1 MASVLKVYNALKD
14 ISNKEQKGYITE
26 AVFNT
31 FAGIA
36 QMNVYNELF
45 GDIQKAQQIIRAGL
59 DAGRDKSP
67 RKMTEEDLS
76 MYVREGSL
84 SSIDSNR
91 FSKPSD
97 LSKII
102 SIRTVG
108 ESLTD
113 ETRNLCEIVYDV
125 EKMNA
130 ILGSNLSTP
139 TFDFPVA
146 LVTTDIELFPEE
158 TFDDVTMTY
167 YALPT
172 SYEFGTTTISTL
184 SPQIHLKDGIPL
196 SASCRDFM
204 IPDEYMPELVY
215 EMCELLGIRVRDNNL
230 VSFGAR
236 KEASE

>member
-59 DAGRDKSP
+59 DSGRDKSP

-158 TFDDVTMTY
+158 IVDVIMTY

-184 SPQIHLKDGIPL
+184 SPQIHLQNGVPVV
-196 SASCRDFM
+196 ASCRDFM

>member
-36 QMNVYNELF
+36 QTNVYNELF

-59 DAGRDKSP
+59 DSGRDKSP

-108 ESLTD
+108 DSLTD

-158 TFDDVTMTY
+158 IVDVIMTY

-184 SPQIHLKDGIPL
+184 SPQIHLQNGVPVV
-196 SASCRDFM
+196 ASCRDFM

>member
-76 MYVREGSL
+76 MYVRESSL
-84 SSIDSNR
+84 SSTIDSNR

-108 ESLTD
+108 DSLTD

-158 TFDDVTMTY
+158 IVDVIMTY

-184 SPQIHLKDGIPL
+184 SPQIHLQNGVPVV
-196 SASCRDFM
+196 ASCRDFM

>member
-36 QMNVYNELF
+36 QVNVYNELF
-45 GDIQKAQQIIRAGL
+45 GDIQKAQQIIRAGM
-59 DAGRDKSP
+59 DPGRDKSP

-76 MYVREGSL
+76 MYVRESSL

-108 ESLTD
+108 DSLTD

-158 TFDDVTMTY
+158 IDDVIMTY

-184 SPQIHLKDGIPL
+184 SPQIHLQNGVPVL
-196 SASCRDFM
+196 ASSRDFM

>member
-45 GDIQKAQQIIRAGL
+45 GDIQKAQQIIRAGM
-59 DAGRDKSP
+59 DPGRDKSP

-76 MYVREGSL
+76 MYVRESFL
-84 SSIDSNR
+84 SPIDSNR

-108 ESLTD
+108 EFPND
-113 ETRNLCEIVYDV
+113 TRNLCEIVYDV

-146 LVTTDIELFPEE
+146 LVTTDIELFPEGIL
-158 TFDDVTMTY
+158 DAIMTY